1 MEMSRMKDWDAELPA
16 ARNSCYSTSV
26 IVRSTIALMT
36 AGNSNYADIEKFR
49 SDFLFRKVA
58 GGNVPS
64 QETYRQRLNAL
75 AEKDWQ
81 RILDANVSDQLSRV
95 SLTRIDV
102 DGETLIPLDIDV
114 SVFEDTA
121 SHKEGVSLSYHK
133 VNGLP
138 RFSAMR
144 DARVSWSP
152 TNCAPEASTARKA
165 RWSFSSDASP
175 S

>member
-1 MEMSRMKDWDAELPA
+1 MPKFMLSSEEINSNGGFSFVKKRLNGNVRMKDWDAELPA

-133 VNGLP
+133 VNGYAGL
-138 RFSAMR
+138 
-144 DARVSWSP
+144 
-152 TNCAPEASTARKA
+152 
-165 RWSFSSDASP
+165 
-175 S
+175 